1 MNIYDYLGKF
11 HPLAV
16 HLPIGILVVFII
28 LGLFI
33 PKKQLLDAYVILR
46 LLLLVSALSA
56 TFSSLSGYIL
66 SGSDSYDTQ
75 LVSGHKFLAIV
86 LTIVNWIVVF
96 TLNYLLRAPS
106 WIFNT
111 MLIIVLML
119 LIFTGHAGGALTHGS
134 DFISPPSVRT
144 WLSSD
149 STQMRQISMNTT
161 AFEATSIIL
170 EQKCYSCHGKNKQ
183 KGNLRLDTREGI
195 LNGGENGKLIGA
207 EGTFVHHILLPLDDE
222 EHMPPKEKKQ
232 LLPIEINYLV
242 WWIENG
248 SDFDHSLSTLNLPDS
263 LSGIIAK
270 EGVIS
275 TNNQIPDEE
284 VQPADSK
291 VLENLRKLNVI
302 VTPIGRNSN
311 FLSVR
316 FVNVLQDSVTAAMDE
331 LTRINPQLIWLNLDD
346 QKLHNEDWDKVG
358 LLSNLRKLSVRNS
371 NITDTHV
378 SSLLPLT
385 KLVSLNLVGTAVSDE
400 GLIKIN
406 NLAMLEFIYIYQT
419 NVDRAGFES
428 LQAEFPD
435 LRIDS
440 GNYSVPIFASDTTI
454 FKR

>member
-1 MNIYDYLGKF
+1 MNLYDYLGKF

-33 PKKQLLDAYVILR
+33 PKKQLLDAFVILR

-96 TLNYLLRAPS
+96 KLNYLLRAPS

-119 LIFTGHAGGALTHGS
+119 LIFTGHAGGSLTHGS
-134 DFISPPSVRT
+134 DFISPPPVNT
-144 WLSSD
+144 WFSSEPA
-149 STQMRQISMNTT
+149 QKRQISMNTT

-183 KGNLRLDTREGI
+183 KGKLRLDTREGM
-195 LNGGENGKLIGA
+195 LKGGENGKLIDA
-207 EGTFVHHILLPLDDE
+207 EGTFIHHILLPLDDE
-222 EHMPPKEKKQ
+222 DHMPPKEKKQ
-232 LLPIEINYLV
+232 LLPIEISYLV

-248 SDFDHSLSTLNLPDS
+248 ADLDHSLSALNLPDS
-263 LSGIIAK
+263 LIGIISK
-270 EGVIS
+270 DQVIAV
-275 TNNQIPDEE
+275 NNLIPDTE
-284 VQPADSK
+284 VHAADSK

-302 VTPIGRNSN
+302 VTPIGRESN
-311 FLSVR
+311 YLSAR
-316 FVNVLQDSVTAAMDE
+316 FVNVLEENITAAIDE
-331 LTRINPQLIWLNLDD
+331 LTRIKSQLIWLNLDY
-346 QKLHNEDWDKVG
+346 QKLNNEDWGNVG
-358 LLSNLRKLSVRNS
+358 LLQNLRKLSVRNS
-371 NITDTHV
+371 NITDAHLQV
-378 SSLLPLT
+378 LLPLND
-385 KLVSLNLVGTAVSDE
+385 LVSLNLVGTAVSNE
-400 GLIKIN
+400 GLMKIN
-406 NLAMLEFIYIYQT
+406 NLAMLESIYVYQT
-419 NVDRAGFES
+419 NVDRAGFEL
-428 LQAEFPD
+428 LQAEYPD
-435 LRIDS
+435 LQIDS
-440 GNYSVPIFASDTTI
+440 GNYSVSIFASDTTI